1 MLNIFLLKESRV
13 EISISTE
20 SIAEIFNEVVK
31 ITFDISDEHFLFDG
45 ETYNYIIDGKNITFS
60 ISEIQN
66 EIDKLVHYTG
76 RNGTEIFNG
85 SYFEAA
91 VRPVGNIFNSAN
103 FEYEDKIDTANQL
116 TYSIGLISIKSL
128 IYLLETIN
136 EHKGERSLNDY
147 FKRLNRGYIRNN
159 YRIRK
164 IKEDIQNYENVF
176 SIIPKIFPSIRTVK
190 IVSDSTV
197 KKNIVDFENYST
209 AYLFEICYNMN
220 RVIML
225 QRDIQEM
232 FRISSEL
239 IGLRR
244 SSYEDLDAPKR
255 HYIRDLVHH
264 YQQGVSANDP
274 LLEYISFYH
283 IAEHF
288 FESVYQDE
296 IINKIRSDIT
306 HPDFSYKRKNDIKK
320 LIKTIKALSRNKE
333 DGIGVSEIEALEYT
347 IIKFVDISK
356 LKVDLINLDENIYN
370 NYINNDVTFSSGIK
384 INFENSDEGKIIK
397 EITKRIYST
406 RNAIVHS
413 KDGDKGKYLPFSH
426 EKELAKEIPLIRFIS
441 EQILINNSK
450 IVN

>member
-1 MLNIFLLKESRV
+1 M
-13 EISISTE
+13 EISISAE
-20 SIAEIFNEVVK
+20 SIAEIFHEVVI
-31 ITFDISDEHFLFDG
+31 ITFNISDEQFLLDDG
-45 ETYNYIIDGKNITFS
+45 TYTYTIDGHRVTFS
-60 ISEIQN
+60 INEIQN
-66 EIDKLVHYTG
+66 EIDELVNYTG

-91 VRPVGNIFNSAN
+91 VRPIGNVFGSAI
-103 FEYEDKIDTANQL
+103 FEYGDKNDTTNQL
-116 TYSIGLISIKSL
+116 TYSIGFMSIKSL
-128 IYLLETIN
+128 IYILEKVN
-136 EHKGERSLNDY
+136 EYKGDESLNDY
-147 FKRLNRGYIRNN
+147 FKRLNRAYIR
-159 YRIRK
+159 YSFRIRK
-164 IKEDIQNYENVF
+164 IIDDIQNYTHVF
-176 SIIPKIFPSIRTVK
+176 QIIPKIFPNIRTVK
-190 IVSDSTV
+190 IISGSAT
-197 KKNIVDFENYST
+197 KKNIADFENYST
-209 AYLFEICYNMN
+209 AFLFEICYNMN
-220 RVIML
+220 LAIMPL
-225 QRDIQEM
+225 RDIQEM

-244 SSYEDLDAPKR
+244 SSYDDLDAPKR
-255 HYIRDLVHH
+255 HYIKDLVHH

-296 IINKIRSDIT
+296 VINTIREDIT
-306 HPDFSYKRKNDIKK
+306 HPDFSYKRKTDIKK
-320 LIKTIKALSRNKE
+320 LIKTIKSLSRNKE
-333 DGIGVSEIEALEYT
+333 DGIGVSELEALEYT

-356 LKVDLINLDENIYN
+356 LKVDLINLDVNIYN
-370 NYINNDVTFSSGIK
+370 NYINNDVTFSSGMK
-384 INFENSDEGKIIK
+384 INFENSDEAKIIK